1 MFKYNVVIII
11 DQYTVLLSTNI
22 LYHYQP
28 IYCIIINQCNIH
40 YCIIINQYTVSLS
53 TNILYHYQ
61 PIYITVL
68 LSTNILCYYQPIYCI
83 IIDQYTVPL
92 STNILYYY
100 QPIYCIITNQY
111 TVLFTTD
118 YQRSI
123 SEDFSTSPS
132 RFHASPKCNKGR
144 VHCDGGIHIFTGT
157 NTGLVIFPIT
167 KILTC

>member
-1 MFKYNVVIII
+1 MFRYNVVIII

-28 IYCIIINQCNIH
+28 IYCIIINQ
-40 YCIIINQYTVSLS
+40 YTL
-53 TNILYHYQ
+53 LY
-61 PIYITVL
+61 
-68 LSTNILCYYQPIYCI
+68 YYQPIYCI

-100 QPIYCIITNQY
+100 QPIYCIIINQY

-132 RFHASPKCNKGR
+132 RFHSSLNCNKGR